1 MAKKQTSTTQRGQVK
16 LREKKLADG
25 SSSLYLD
32 IYSNGKRVKEYLK
45 LYLVVPNT
53 AIEKEQNRQTLSV
66 ASSMRAKRELDL
78 FSGKYEIGQPKQEG
92 VRFLDF
98 VMREFQVV

>member
-1 MAKKQTSTTQRGQVK
+1 
-16 LREKKLADG
+16 
-25 SSSLYLD
+25 
-32 IYSNGKRVKEYLK
+32 
-45 LYLVVPNT
+45 
-53 AIEKEQNRQTLSV
+53 
-66 ASSMRAKRELDL
+66 MRAKRELDL